1 MRVRLSVCFDEMSKT
16 NLTMKGD
23 QAMLR
28 HKVLSVGL
36 SLAACVIAAPAF
48 AGEAGDPYP
57 LDSCVLSGKKL
68 ASVETPVVVNHEGRE
83 IKFCCNN
90 CKGKFE
96 ADPAAVLSKV
106 DTAIVEQQK
115 AHYPLDTCVV
125 SGDKLGGHG
134 DVVEYVYNNRLIR
147 LCCADC
153 EDAIKKDPAAVFG
166 KLDAAVIEKEKDA
179 YPLTKCPV
187 SGQDLGSMG
196 EPKNI
201 VVANQLIKLC
211 CGGCEKQI
219 KKDPAKFLAMVNGG
233 GAGEATEKKEN

>member
-1 MRVRLSVCFDEMSKT
+1 
-16 NLTMKGD
+16 
-23 QAMLR
+23 MLR

-36 SLAACVIAAPAF
+36 SLAACFTAAPAL
-48 AGEAGDPYP
+48 AGEGGDPYP

-106 DTAIVEQQK
+106 DAAIVEQQK

-134 DVVEYVYNNRLIR
+134 EVVEYVYNNRLIR

-153 EDAIKKDPAAVFG
+153 EGAIKKDPAAVIS
-166 KLDAAVIEKEKDA
+166 KLDAAVVEKQKDGYA
-179 YPLTKCPV
+179 LTKCPV

-196 EPKNI
+196 EPKNV

-219 KKDPAKFLAMVNGG
+219 RKDPAKFLAMVNGG
-233 GAGEATEKKEN
+233 GAAESKAEKKKD